1 MWSTPRPRKNTQEIL
16 KSLTLTLMM
25 QVARQYQK
33 AGSNKPTQTLSEKIA
48 GYIGEHIDT
57 VTLQEVAEHFS
68 YHPNY
73 ISTLLPKQIGKTF
86 SQLLLEQRME
96 RAAALLRGTALPV
109 SQIAE
114 LLGYSNSSN
123 FYRAFR
129 AYYRVSPREYQRRSE
144 LGERP

>member
-1 MWSTPRPRKNTQEIL
+1 NRRVYRRAHRHGD
-16 KSLTLTLMM
+16 LTGG
-25 QVARQYQK
+25 RQ
-33 AGSNKPTQTLSEKIA
+33 A
-48 GYIGEHIDT
+48 
-57 VTLQEVAEHFS
+57 FS

-123 FYRAFR
+123 FYKAFR
-129 AYYRVSPREYQRRSE
+129 AYYGVSPREYQRRSE